1 MPRSRKAGGGGFG
14 IIESMIRRV
23 LRRLVLAALG
33 AGLLAAAAAGGM
45 FLAGYRRYRGLE
57 PQIIEKMDQYYLDL
71 SQPGREQYLLS
82 GDEVFNVPYMASALA
97 VAATPTRVLDAQ
109 DRLIA
114 EFSVERG
121 QYVRSPD
128 DLPGY
133 LKKALVASE
142 DAHFY
147 AHHGVDWPATA
158 RAAFFTLTRLRRV
171 QGGST
176 LTQQLA
182 KQMFTTRKKT
192 LGRKIFELFCARK
205 LEEKFTKDQILLMY
219 LNFAYFGHGCF
230 GVESA
235 ARFYFGKP
243 ASALD
248 VGEAAML
255 VAMIP
260 NPNKYS
266 PLDAPELARARLRTV
281 LRRMVKN
288 GYLADTATARVESD
302 FWAEFARRRGASD
315 VSFWRTRVNEAPYV
329 VEFVRRRMLQNVG
342 KERLLR
348 GGLTIRTTFD
358 LDAQKA
364 AQAALTEGLARENDP
379 RARADEDGEPAGK
392 GDPVEGAL
400 AAVRPADGALLA
412 LVGGSGF
419 TFQNQLDRASDGR
432 RLMGSS
438 VKPFVYGV
446 AFESGRYAPDS
457 VLLDAPISFPVAGG
471 GKWSPRNYGNKY
483 FGPVRLDV
491 ALHKSLNSVAI
502 RLLQDISID
511 RVIAALSAATGLP
524 PGGWPRNLTLALG
537 TAGLTPVQMAQA
549 YAPFAAGGRAVRPWW
564 LREVDGRDGKVLI
577 PGQAPV
583 GPGPVVFSSST
594 CRTLIDV
601 MKGVLGPGGSAHGSA
616 VKTGFTIPAAG
627 KTGTT
632 NDYRDAWFA
641 GVTPD
646 LAAAVWVGHD
656 DGAPMPPGKAGG
668 AVAAPI
674 WMRFVKTLYLT
685 RPTRDF

>member
-1 MPRSRKAGGGGFG
+1 MARTW
-14 IIESMIRRV
+14 
-23 LRRLVLAALG
+23 LRRLALAAS
-33 AGLLAAAAAGGM
+33 AGVLLAAAGAGAM
-45 FLAGYRRYRGLE
+45 VLAGWWRYHQFE
-57 PQIIEKMDQYYLDL
+57 PKIVETMDQYYLDL
-71 SQPGREQYLLS
+71 TVPGREEYLLS
-82 GDEVFNVPYMASALA
+82 GDETFEVPYMASKLS
-97 VAATPTRVLDAQ
+97 VAATPTRILDVS

-114 EFSVERG
+114 EFSVEKG

-133 LKKALVASE
+133 LKKALVSSE

-147 AHHGVDWPATA
+147 AHHGVDWPAIS
-158 RAAFFTLTRLRRV
+158 RAAAMTLTGLRRR

-182 KQMFTTRKKT
+182 KMMFTTRKKT

-205 LEEKFTKDQILLMY
+205 LEEKYTKDQILLMY

-243 ASALD
+243 AAALE

-255 VAMIP
+255 VAIIP

-266 PLDAPELARARLRTV
+266 PLDSPELAKARLRTV
-281 LRRMVKN
+281 LKRMVKN
-288 GYLADTATARVESD
+288 GYLTDSESERVEDD
-302 FWAEFARRRGASD
+302 FWKSFGKRKGSGD

-329 VEFVRRRMLQNVG
+329 VEFVRRQMLKSVT
-342 KERLLR
+342 KERLLK
-348 GGLTIRTTFD
+348 GGLTIKTTFD
-358 LDAQKA
+358 LDAQRA
-364 AQAALTEGLARENDP
+364 AQAALIERLALENDP
-379 RARADEDGEPAGK
+379 NAQPDEDGEPAGK
-392 GDPVEGAL
+392 EEPVEGAI
-400 AAVRPADGALLA
+400 AALRPQDGSLVA

-432 RLMGSS
+432 RQMGSA

-446 AFESGRYAPDS
+446 AFESGKYKPDDAM
-457 VLLDAPISFPVAGG
+457 LDAPITFPLEGG
-471 GKWSPRNYGNKY
+471 RTWKPHNYGNKY
-483 FGPVRLDV
+483 FGQVRLDF

-502 RLLQDISID
+502 KLLKDISID
-511 RVIAALSAATGLP
+511 HVIEALAVATGIP
-524 PGGWPRNLTLALG
+524 NDRWPRNLSLALG
-537 TAGLTPVQMAQA
+537 TADVSPIQMAQA
-549 YAPFAAGGRAVRPWW
+549 YAVFADGGHAVRPWW
-564 LREVDGRDGKVLI
+564 LREVDGRDGSVLI
-577 PGQAPV
+577 PGQP
-583 GPGPVVFSSST
+583 PKELGPVVFSSTT
-594 CRTLIDV
+594 CRTMIGV
-601 MKGVLGPGGSAHGSA
+601 MKGVLGPDGSAHSSA
-616 VKTGFTIPAAG
+616 VKTGFNIPAAG

-646 LAAAVWVGHD
+646 LAAAVWIGHD
-656 DGAPMPPGKAGG
+656 DGVPMSPGKAGG
-668 AVAAPI
+668 AISAPV
-674 WMRFVKTLYLT
+674 WMKFVKSIYLS